1 MIVVM
6 RSAKTTVFENVLL
19 ILMKGYDM
27 NNVPIKRM
35 QKTINTTYR
44 ATTLK

>member
-1 MIVVM
+1 M
-6 RSAKTTVFENVLL
+6 RSAKATVLGNVLL
-19 ILMKGYDM
+19 ILMKGYDR

-35 QKTINTTYR
+35 QKTINMTYK

>member
-1 MIVVM
+1 MIAVM

-35 QKTINTTYR
+35 QKKINTTYK